1 MKSAL
6 KLYRSLPR
14 RDSTARSAVTIG
26 NFDGVHLG
34 HQAILHRLN
43 EAARQHGLSSCVMTF
58 TPHPRAFFAQRGQR
72 PELIPTQISGLR
84 DKVEALR
91 QCGIEQIYLARF
103 NQDMADM
110 SAAAFIEDILVR
122 GLNTGWL
129 LVGEDFRYGHKR
141 AGDIAML
148 REAGRRHGFEV
159 ETLQDVPDAD
169 GRRISSSEVRTALAV
184 GQLDRARAL
193 LGKPF
198 HISGHVIHGQ
208 KLGRDIG
215 YPTLNIRVPEHCAA
229 RSGVYVVLAHGLD
242 ARPMPGIA
250 SLGGRPT
257 VQDQGRLLLE
267 VHLLD
272 RQLNAYGKLARI
284 EFLEFV
290 RDEEKFPD
298 LITMIAAI
306 DNDAQ
311 RARDYFAS
319 NGL

>member
-14 RDSTARSAVTIG
+14 RDSTTRSAVTIG

-34 HQAILHRLN
+34 HQAILNRLTD
-43 EAARQHGLSSCVMTF
+43 AARQHGLSSCVMTF

-84 DKVEALR
+84 DKVDALS
-91 QCGIEQIYLARF
+91 QCGIEQVYLARF
-103 NQDMADM
+103 NQEMADM
-110 SAAAFIEDILVR
+110 SASAFIDQILVR

-148 REAGRRHGFEV
+148 REAGRLHGFQV
-159 ETLQDVPDAD
+159 ETLHDVPDAD

-242 ARPMPGIA
+242 GQPLPGIA
-250 SLGGRPT
+250 SLGVRPT

-272 RQLNAYGKLARI
+272 RRLDAYGKLARI